1 MPIPNPYHRFA
12 FSNGFAAMPPPKS
25 PFKPSSGKLM
35 TMFTPGNNPM
45 AGFAQF
51 GVGSLTEN
59 PCFRF
64 DFQGISVGCIGQDLV
79 CTVTVTG
86 VQWNGTSNVDAGTKV
101 WRISTCSQAQGCSL
115 SEQIIDSD
123 AGVGFTDLTA
133 VKITAEVDDNPTS
146 FAADDVQIGWTDT
159 SCEAAVCRSKVRNS
173 IMGWKRPSSPIARVR
188 RVLRSAGR
196 Q

>member
-1 MPIPNPYHRFA
+1 
-12 FSNGFAAMPPPKS
+12 
-25 PFKPSSGKLM
+25 M
-35 TMFTPGNNPM
+35 TMFTPGNNPT

-86 VQWNGTSNVDAGTKV
+86 VQWNGTSNVDAGTKI
-101 WRISTCSQAQGCSL
+101 WRIPTCAQAQGCSL

-173 IMGWKRPSSPIARVR
+173 IMGWKRPLSPIARVR
-188 RVLRSAGR
+188 RVLRSADR
-196 Q
+196 QWEE

>member
-1 MPIPNPYHRFA
+1 MA
-12 FSNGFAAMPPPKS
+12 
-25 PFKPSSGKLM
+25 L
-35 TMFTPGNNPM
+35 FTPSGSLMNGP
-45 AGFAQF
+45 AHF

-64 DFQGISVGCIGQDLV
+64 DFQGISVGCGGEGLV
-79 CTVTVTG
+79 CTVAVTG
-86 VQWNGTSNVDAGTKV
+86 VQWNGTSNVDAGTKM
-101 WRISTCSQAQGCSL
+101 WRIPTCRQVEGCSL

-123 AGVGFTDLTA
+123 EGVGFTNLTA
-133 VKITAEVDDNPTS
+133 VKITADVNGKPAS

-173 IMGWKRPSSPIARVR
+173 IMGWKRSSSPVQRVR